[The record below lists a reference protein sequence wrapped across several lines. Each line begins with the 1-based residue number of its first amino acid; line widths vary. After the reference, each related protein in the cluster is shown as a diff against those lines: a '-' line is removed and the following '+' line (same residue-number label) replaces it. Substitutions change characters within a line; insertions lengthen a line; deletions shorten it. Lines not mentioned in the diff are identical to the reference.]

1 MWRNVATLTFSA
13 LLLGAA
19 ILATVSDGPL
29 REHRSSWV
37 SHALR

>member
-13 LLLGAA
+13 LRAA
-19 ILATVSDGPL
+19 ILATVSYGPL